1 MKKQSFYITILAIIF
16 GIGLFAAGVILKDI
30 LYMFF
35 GFISPVILSLAS
47 VILFNEN

>member
-1 MKKQSFYITILAIIF
+1 MSKQSYYITVLGIIF
-16 GIGLFAAGVILKDI
+16 GIGLFSAGIILSDI
-30 LYMFF
+30 LYMVF